1 MVRYRTKPEQAAR
14 NRELVRAVYE
24 ELDRE
29 RPAGIRYRTVQ
40 LGDGVTF
47 VHIAEIESDRN
58 PLDDLEAFAAFQQDI
73 AARCDEPPASA
84 AFTEVGSYR
93 PGGGSGAQEL

>member
-1 MVRYRTKPEQAAR
+1 MRCVMVRYRTKPEQAER

-40 LGDGVTF
+40 LDDGVTF

-58 PLDDLEAFAAFQQDI
+58 PLGDLAAFAAFQQDI

-84 AFTEVGSYR
+84 GFTEVGSYR
-93 PGGGSGAQEL
+93 PVG